1 MASLVLTSTFA
12 ATRSDHAGMTGNSHD
27 PLTAARLSMVET
39 QLRRRGIRDQ
49 RVLDAMTKVPRHEF
63 VGRQHWADAYAD
75 HPVPIGEQQT
85 TSQPYIIA
93 VMLQAAEVTPHDR
106 VLEIGAGSGYQT
118 ALLCELAREVFAVE
132 RYSALAADVT
142 NRLEQLGYKNSA
154 VVTGGG
160 SLRLPEPAPYEAI
173 IVAAAAPRVPPALIE
188 QLAPGGRLVVP
199 VGDAQQQ
206 VLQLARKDAAG
217 KVNVIPLESCR
228 FVPLVGQQGFAA

>member
-93 VMLQAAEVTPHDR
+93 VMLQAAEIKPQDR

-118 ALLCELAREVFAVE
+118 ALLCELAREVFALE
-132 RYSALAADVT
+132 RYPALSANVT
-142 NRLEQLGYKNSA
+142 HILERLGYKNA
-154 VVTGGG
+154 TILTRAH
-160 SLRLPEPAPYEAI
+160 SLRLPQPAPHH
-173 IVAAAAPRVPPALIE
+173 
-188 QLAPGGRLVVP
+188 
-199 VGDAQQQ
+199 
-206 VLQLARKDAAG
+206 
-217 KVNVIPLESCR
+217 
-228 FVPLVGQQGFAA
+228 